1 MTDKAPTRSQNT
13 ASVTLRLWSAIL
25 HSTLIV
31 MHVVLAVVWARG
43 WEHRVTVAAEHQKLA
58 SFFITASTTAF
69 GTIYAA
75 ALVFVSQSLS
85 MRRDLQLDQL
95 LTTTHDN
102 AAAWSGFGA
111 SILYLYRQNV
121 TAPSRAWRIGVLPIT
136 LYLGTILGL
145 HIATS
150 SLFSLVTFNTTR
162 NYIASTQGLP
172 AYDISPNGSVFQ
184 QMEAYASGSLY
195 FMPSILGSST
205 SMGLRDG
212 SLYDVLN
219 PPTSAPGNA
228 TVAATGF
235 SVTCGYAVDVPE
247 LKLDVSRRRRRN
259 IQEAQSTHH
268 LIGGEYWAA
277 PDLVNSSN
285 YYVIFPTDPGVISSA
300 TIYSPNN
307 SITLYSTIP
316 IVDSNGHSEGWFN
329 VTDPSPSTTGTIQIF
344 QCSMSLV
351 NQTATVDTQSNH
363 LLSVGPDFAKTAST
377 WGPYVAPP
385 TNVTAGANVFID
397 TWARWY
403 DWMPPSNLPLKNV
416 TDEFTQ
422 QILEVSPM
430 TSIADLYLIQKLNL
444 PAANSTSDKLNVTLH
459 DVENAL
465 SIVLAS
471 MFWTL
476 GHISPTQ
483 IAVGAAGPLSDIPP
497 PKLLLGSGFVT
508 EDSIGIRLEVC
519 TSTSIPHSIRQ
530 FTRLIDPCSL
540 SIVAVF
546 YQPPLRYIPAALLMR
561 AQVAGG
567 LAVSIILMAL
577 VLPMLLL
584 QRNDDLPID
593 GTGILH
599 TIWLYRNHPE
609 LETLLYQVEEPTVDN
624 LRAAGMLRTQLV
636 EPEVRKDSE
645 SSERG
650 MGYTK
655 WRG

>member
-1 MTDKAPTRSQNT
+1 MYHSRTSPQGGDFDTADSLLDSGSTLQMADKAPTRSGNT
-13 ASVTLRLWSAIL
+13 ASPTLRLWSAIL

-31 MHVVLAVVWARG
+31 IHVALVVVWARG
-43 WEHRVTVAAEHQKLA
+43 SEHRITVAAEHQKLA

-121 TAPSRAWRIGVLPIT
+121 AAPSSASRIGVLPIT
-136 LYLGTILGL
+136 LYLGAILGL

-162 NYIASTQGLP
+162 TYIASTQGLP
-172 AYDISPNGSVFQ
+172 AYDIGPNATVFQ
-184 QMEAYASGSLY
+184 QMETYASGSLY
-195 FMPSILGSST
+195 FMPAVLGSST
-205 SMGLRDG
+205 SLGLRDG

-259 IQEAQSTHH
+259 IPQAQSAHN
-268 LIGGEYWAA
+268 LNVEEYWGA

-285 YYVIFPTDPGVISSA
+285 YYLILPTDPGVITSA

-329 VTDPSPSTTGTIQIF
+329 VTDPSPFTTGTVQIF

-351 NQTATVDTQSNH
+351 NQTATVDSQSNH

-403 DWMPPSNLPLKNV
+403 DWMPLSNLPLRNL
-416 TDEFTQ
+416 TWDEKSTVP
-422 QILEVSPM
+422 LGSPM

-444 PAANSTSDKLNVTLH
+444 PAANSTSGKLNVTLH

-465 SIVLAS
+465 SSVLAS

-483 IAVGAAGPLSDIPP
+483 IAVAAGSLSDIPP

-508 EDSIGIRLEVC
+508 EDSIGIRLE
-519 TSTSIPHSIRQ
+519 
-530 FTRLIDPCSL
+530 L
-540 SIVAVF
+540 SIVAV
-546 YQPPLRYIPAALLMR
+546 
-561 AQVAGG
+561 AGG
-567 LAVSIILMAL
+567 LVVSIILMAL
-577 VLPMLLL
+577 VLPMLL
-584 QRNDDLPID
+584 QRNYDLPID

-609 LETLLYQVEEPTVDN
+609 LEMLLDQVEEPTVDN
-624 LRAAGMLRTQLV
+624 LRAAGMLRTRLV
-636 EPEVRKDSE
+636 DPQVQKDSA
-645 SSERG
+645 SSEGG
-650 MGYTK
+650 MGYTEC
-655 WRG
+655 RAGVLGG